1 MSECI
6 AIEVTNIY
14 SNLKDQTKSWLN
26 EINKTSSEIQER
38 KIEK

>member
-26 EINKTSSEIQER
+26 EINKISSEIQER